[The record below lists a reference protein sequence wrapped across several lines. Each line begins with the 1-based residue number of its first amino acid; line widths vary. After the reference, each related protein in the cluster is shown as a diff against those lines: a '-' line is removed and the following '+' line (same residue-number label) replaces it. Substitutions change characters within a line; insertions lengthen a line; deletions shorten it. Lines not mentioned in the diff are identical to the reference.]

1 MCCNPKIMTTIIV
14 THRLDRQIPGELLAI
29 LANTDGQSW
38 LGGPLG
44 QRRGDL
50 QIPESKSIQRV
61 QYSRFE
67 VLMIGRGG
75 PRQKVVNQ
83 CRGNEKQTLYSIRGR
98 VVMVLM
104 VLAKTE
110 TRGSER
116 DLDTPRN

>member
-29 LANTDGQSW
+29 LANTDGKSW

-98 VVMVLM
+98 GG
-104 VLAKTE
+104 K
-110 TRGSER
+110 GST
-116 DLDTPRN
+116 DGTDGAGKN